1 MKTFVG
7 ISVPTKIISN
17 TQKSDKEPVLNQS
30 TNMNSNQISHSPPPP
45 KTNSRKKNQCIPITR
60 TNSMNGFSMPL
71 LFKNSL
77 NSKNVINLVMSN
89 AFYKKVGKEI
99 KGGEF

>member
-1 MKTFVG
+1 
-7 ISVPTKIISN
+7 
-17 TQKSDKEPVLNQS
+17 
-30 TNMNSNQISHSPPPP
+30 
-45 KTNSRKKNQCIPITR
+45 
-60 TNSMNGFSMPL
+60 MNGFSMPL

>member
-1 MKTFVG
+1 
-7 ISVPTKIISN
+7 
-17 TQKSDKEPVLNQS
+17 
-30 TNMNSNQISHSPPPP
+30 
-45 KTNSRKKNQCIPITR
+45 
-60 TNSMNGFSMPL
+60 MNGFSMPL

-99 KGGEF
+99 KGGEFWSDQKRKMGPIVESLKWIIFYDFEFW